1 MNIQEELHNAKNAKT
16 LKDFNEVFSKINAIV
31 HEELGTDIMT
41 FLKSRERLGN
51 TVHSRTLTEWSY
63 RSK

>member
-1 MNIQEELHNAKNAKT
+1 MSIQEELHNVKNAKT
-16 LKDFNEVFSKINAIV
+16 LKDFNELFNKINAIV
-31 HEELGTDIMT
+31 HEELDTDIIT
-41 FLKSRERLGN
+41 FLKSRERLAN